1 MFQKTSPGYQGTK
14 EGMDST
20 SPRTPKKGF
29 TDEHLSN
36 LKAESVKYELLEFL
50 KKEQYPGPFTTVEEV
65 KLFLE
70 SLLEDKIKNNRLYK
84 EIKYARMT
92 CMSLQPT
99 AAIFRLMRNHRKL
112 ETKEYADNLI
122 TYLDSACTCRTI
134 TLDDLSN
141 VLHGLSGKAK
151 NGTNTEVP
159 SSTELPFAVGD
170 YVAAFWFDGQYKWYL
185 GVVDNVREDI
195 VTVSYMARSDSCG
208 RRLGLS

>member
-1 MFQKTSPGYQGTK
+1 
-14 EGMDST
+14 
-20 SPRTPKKGF
+20 
-29 TDEHLSN
+29 
-36 LKAESVKYELLEFL
+36 
-50 KKEQYPGPFTTVEEV
+50 
-65 KLFLE
+65 
-70 SLLEDKIKNNRLYK
+70 
-84 EIKYARMT
+84 MT

-99 AAIFRLMRNHRKL
+99 AAVFRLMRNHCKL

-122 TYLDSACTCRTI
+122 THLDSARTCRTI
-134 TLDDLSN
+134 TPDDLSN

-195 VTVSYMARSDSCG
+195 VTVSCMARSDSRG
-208 RRLGLS
+208 RDWVFPEHAELLETPVEQILASKIKVEYTCSVRIRCHVSSPELIAELNQRVGELKKT